1 MRDGLRAEAAFHERR
16 IARRPAIPRKLFAA
30 TLAGEGVALAAY
42 RNDENMIASIILA
55 VITVALHL
63 TCFGL
68 DPMKDKRM
76 EGIASGYIISTRLYP
91 MLRSNISYCPCGWP
105 PTSTVAKHFVLS

>member
-16 IARRPAIPRKLFAA
+16 VARRPAIPRKLFAA
-30 TLAGEGVALAAY
+30 TLAGVGVALAAY
-42 RNDENMIASIILA
+42 CNDQNMIASIILA

-76 EGIASGYIISTRLYP
+76 EGIDTHQQDRVQRAIEGGEAHLNAI
-91 MLRSNISYCPCGWP
+91 
-105 PTSTVAKHFVLS
+105 